1 MDFFKLKE
9 HNTNVKT
16 EGIAGVTTFMT
27 MAYIIFFQP
36 MILSQAGMDFGAVM
50 MATIL
55 SAVIATL
62 VMGLYANYPIALA
75 PGIGENFVF
84 VYTIVISMGV
94 PWEKALGI
102 VFISGVI
109 FVLLTLFKIREMV
122 VNAVPDSL
130 KKAIAVG
137 IGIYIAFIGLEW
149 GGIIA
154 KDASTGVTLAKLN
167 TNYVAVFVIGLLI
180 MLFLTARKI
189 KGALLWGI
197 LSTAII
203 AIPFG
208 VIQFHGVVSM
218 PPSIAPTFFKL
229 DIIGAL
235 RWEYIIPILVL
246 FLLDFFDTIGTLIGV
261 SSHANLL
268 DKKGNLPRAGRALMA
283 DAVGTVAGSF
293 LGTSNVTSFIES
305 ATGVNEGGR
314 TGLTSVFTAGCFMI
328 AIFFYPIVRAIGGG
342 YLAGGFE
349 LYHPVTAPA
358 LVVVG
363 SLMIKSIAKI
373 NWDDISETIPAYLTF
388 IGIPLTYSIADGMA
402 FGFIS
407 YPIMKLFKGKAK
419 EVHPVMW
426 VLFAVFVFR
435 FAARAIIS

>member
-9 HNTNVKT
+9 HNTSVKT

-84 VYTIVISMGV
+84 AFTIVIAMGV
-94 PWEKALGI
+94 AWEKALGI
-102 VFISGVI
+102 VFISGLI
-109 FVLLTLFKIREMV
+109 FIILTLFKIRELV

-130 KKAIAVG
+130 KRAIAVG

-149 GGIIA
+149 GGLIA
-154 KDASTGVTLAKLN
+154 KSPATGVTLAKLN
-167 TNYVAVFVIGLLI
+167 TNYVAVFLIGLLI
-180 MLFLTARKI
+180 MCFLTARKI

-208 VIQFHGVVSM
+208 VVKFHGVVSP

-229 DIIGAL
+229 DIVGAL
-235 RWEYIIPILVL
+235 RWEYIIPIVVL

-261 SSHANLL
+261 SSHAGLL
-268 DKKGNLPRAGRALMA
+268 DKDGNLPRAGRALMA
-283 DAVGTVAGSF
+283 DAIGTVAGSF

-305 ATGVNEGGR
+305 AAGVSEGGR
-314 TGLTSVFTAGCFMI
+314 TGLTSVFTAGCFML
-328 AIFFYPIVRAIGGG
+328 AIFFYPIVKAIGGG
-342 YLAGGFE
+342 YAVGQE
-349 LYHPVTAPA
+349 LFHPVTAPA
-358 LVVVG
+358 LVIVG

-373 NWDDISETIPAYLTF
+373 NWDDITETIPAYLTF
-388 IGIPLTYSIADGMA
+388 IGIPLTYSISDGMA
-402 FGFIS
+402 FGFVS
-407 YPIMKLFKGKAK
+407 YPIMKVFKGKPK
-419 EVHPVMW
+419 EVHPIMW

-435 FAARAIIS
+435 FVAKALID

>member
-1 MDFFKLKE
+1 
-9 HNTNVKT
+9 
-16 EGIAGVTTFMT
+16 

-36 MILSQAGMDFGAVM
+36 MILSQAGMDFGSVM

-55 SAVIATL
+55 SSVVATL
-62 VMGLYANYPIALA
+62 IMGLYANYPIALA

-84 VYTIVISMGV
+84 AFTIVIAMGV
-94 PWEKALGI
+94 AWEKALGI
-102 VFISGVI
+102 VFISGLI
-109 FVLLTLFKIREMV
+109 FVILTLFKIRELV

-130 KKAIAVG
+130 KRAIAVG

-154 KDASTGVTLAKLN
+154 KSPATGVTLAKLN
-167 TNYVAVFVIGLLI
+167 TNYVAVFIIGLLI
-180 MLFLTARKI
+180 MCFLTARKI

-208 VIQFHGVVSM
+208 IVKFNGVVSR

-235 RWEYIIPILVL
+235 RFEYIIPIIVL

-261 SSHANLL
+261 SSHAGLL
-268 DKKGNLPRAGRALMA
+268 DKNGNLPRAGRALMS
-283 DAVGTVAGSF
+283 DAIGTVVGSLF
-293 LGTSNVTSFIES
+293 GTSNVTSFIES
-305 ATGVNEGGR
+305 AAGVSEGGR
-314 TGLTSVFTAGCFMI
+314 TGLASVFTAGCFMF
-328 AIFFYPIVRAIGGG
+328 AIFFYPIVKAIGGG
-342 YLAGGFE
+342 YAVGQE
-349 LYHPVTAPA
+349 LFHPVTAPA
-358 LVVVG
+358 LVIVG

-373 NWDDISETIPAYLTF
+373 DWDDITETIPAYLTF
-388 IGIPLTYSIADGMA
+388 IGIPLTYSITDGMA
-402 FGFIS
+402 FGFVS

-419 EVHPVMW
+419 EIHPIMW
-426 VLFAVFVFR
+426 VLFAVFLFR
-435 FAARAIIS
+435 FVAKALID

>member
-9 HNTNVKT
+9 HNTAVKT

-84 VYTIVISMGV
+84 AFTIVIAMGV
-94 PWEKALGI
+94 AWEKALGI
-102 VFISGVI
+102 VFISGLI
-109 FVLLTLFKIREMV
+109 FVILTLFKIREMV

-130 KKAIAVG
+130 KRAIAVG

-154 KDASTGVTLAKLN
+154 KSPATGVTLAKLN
-167 TNYVAVFVIGLLI
+167 TNYVAVFIIGLLI
-180 MLFLTARKI
+180 MCFLTARKI

-197 LSTAII
+197 LSTAVI

-208 VIQFHGVVSM
+208 IVKFHGVVSA

-268 DKKGNLPRAGRALMA
+268 DKNGILPRAGRALMA

-305 ATGVNEGGR
+305 AAGVSEGGR
-314 TGLTSVFTAGCFMI
+314 TGLASVFTAGCFMI
-328 AIFFYPIVRAIGGG
+328 AIFFYPIVKAIGGG
-342 YLAGGFE
+342 YAVGQE
-349 LYHPVTAPA
+349 LFHPVTAPA
-358 LVVVG
+358 LVIVG

-419 EVHPVMW
+419 EVHPIMW
-426 VLFAVFVFR
+426 VLFVVFVFR
-435 FAARAIIS
+435 FVAKALID

>member
-1 MDFFKLKE
+1 MNFFKLKE
-9 HNTNVKT
+9 HNTNLRT
-16 EGIAGVTTFMT
+16 EAIAGVTTFMT

-36 MILSQAGMDFGAVM
+36 MILSQAGMDFGSVM

-84 VYTIVISMGV
+84 AFTIVIAMGV
-94 PWEKALGI
+94 AWEKALGI
-102 VFISGVI
+102 VFISGLI
-109 FVLLTLFKIREMV
+109 FVILTLFKIREMV

-130 KKAIAVG
+130 KRAIAVG

-149 GGIIA
+149 GGVIA
-154 KDASTGVTLAKLN
+154 KSPATGVTLARLN
-167 TNYVAVFVIGLLI
+167 TNYVAVFIIGLLI
-180 MLFLTARKI
+180 MCFLVARKI

-208 VIQFHGVVSM
+208 IVKFHGVVSA

-229 DIIGAL
+229 DILGAL
-235 RWEYIIPILVL
+235 RFEYIIPILVL

-261 SSHANLL
+261 SSHAGLL
-268 DKKGNLPRAGRALMA
+268 DKNGNLPRAGRALMA

-305 ATGVNEGGR
+305 AAGVSEGGR
-314 TGLTSVFTAGCFMI
+314 TGLTSVFTAGCFML
-328 AIFFYPIVRAIGGG
+328 AIFFYPVVKAIGGG
-342 YLAGGFE
+342 YAVGQE
-349 LYHPVTAPA
+349 LFHPVTAPA
-358 LVVVG
+358 LVIVG

-373 NWDDISETIPAYLTF
+373 DWDDITETIPAYLTF
-388 IGIPLTYSIADGMA
+388 IGIPLTYSITDGMA

-407 YPIMKLFKGKAK
+407 YPIMKVFKGKAK
-419 EVHPVMW
+419 KIHPIMW
-426 VLFAVFVFR
+426 VLFGVFLFR
-435 FAARAIIS
+435 FVAKALID

>member
-9 HNTNVKT
+9 HNTSENT

-75 PGIGENFVF
+75 PGLGENFVF

-102 VFISGVI
+102 VFVSGVI
-109 FVLLTLFKIREMV
+109 FIILTLFKIREMV

-137 IGIYIAFIGLEW
+137 IGIFIAFIGLEW

-154 KDASTGVTLAKLN
+154 KDPATGVTLAKLN

-180 MLFLTARKI
+180 MLFLTAKKV

-208 VIQFHGVVSM
+208 VIQFHGIVSM

-268 DKKGNLPRAGRALMA
+268 DKNGNLPRAGRALMA

-314 TGLTSVFTAGCFMI
+314 TGLTSIFTAGCFII

-342 YLAGGFE
+342 YLVGHE
-349 LYHPVTAPA
+349 LFHPVTAPA
-358 LVVVG
+358 LVIVG

-402 FGFIS
+402 FGFVS
-407 YPIMKLFKGKAK
+407 YPIMKLFKGKTK
-419 EVHPVMW
+419 EIHPIMW
-426 VLFAVFVFR
+426 VLFVVFVFR
-435 FAARAIIS
+435 FVAKALID

>member
-1 MDFFKLKE
+1 MNFFKLKE
-9 HNTNVKT
+9 HSTSVKT
-16 EGIAGVTTFMT
+16 EGIAGITTFMT

-55 SAVIATL
+55 SSVVATL
-62 VMGLYANYPIALA
+62 IMGLYANYPIALA

-84 VYTIVISMGV
+84 AFTIVIAMGV
-94 PWEKALGI
+94 TWEKALGI
-102 VFISGVI
+102 VFISGLI
-109 FVLLTLFKIREMV
+109 FVILTLFKIRELV

-130 KKAIAVG
+130 KRAIAVG

-154 KDASTGVTLAKLN
+154 KSPATGVTLAKLN
-167 TNYVAVFVIGLLI
+167 TNYVAVFIIGLLI
-180 MLFLTARKI
+180 ICFLTAKKI

-208 VIQFHGVVSM
+208 IVKFYGVVSS

-235 RWEYIIPILVL
+235 RFEYIIPILVL

-261 SSHANLL
+261 SSHADLL
-268 DKKGNLPRAGRALMA
+268 DKDGNLPRAGRALMS
-283 DAVGTVAGSF
+283 DAIGTVVGSLF
-293 LGTSNVTSFIES
+293 GTSNVTSFIES
-305 ATGVNEGGR
+305 AAGVSEGGR
-314 TGLTSVFTAGCFMI
+314 TGLTSVFTAGCFFVAM
-328 AIFFYPIVRAIGGG
+328 FFYPIVKAIGGG
-342 YLAGGFE
+342 YAVGQE
-349 LYHPVTAPA
+349 LFHPVTAPA
-358 LVVVG
+358 LVIVG

-373 NWDDISETIPAYLTF
+373 DWDDITETIPAYLTF
-388 IGIPLTYSIADGMA
+388 IGIPLTYSITDGMA
-402 FGFIS
+402 FGFVS
-407 YPIMKLFKGKAK
+407 YPIMKLFEGKAK
-419 EVHPVMW
+419 DIHPIMW
-426 VLFAVFVFR
+426 VLFVVFLFR
-435 FAARAIIS
+435 FVAKALID

>member
-9 HNTNVKT
+9 HNTNLRT
-16 EGIAGVTTFMT
+16 EAIAGVTTFMT

-36 MILSQAGMDFGAVM
+36 MILSQAGMNFGSVM

-84 VYTIVISMGV
+84 AFTIVIAMGV
-94 PWEKALGI
+94 AWEKALGI
-102 VFISGVI
+102 VFVSGLI
-109 FVLLTLFKIREMV
+109 FVILTLFKIREII

-130 KKAIAVG
+130 KRAIAVG

-154 KDASTGVTLAKLN
+154 KSPATGVTLARLN
-167 TNYVAVFVIGLLI
+167 TNYVAVFIIGLLI
-180 MLFLTARKI
+180 ICFLTARKV

-197 LSTAII
+197 LSTAVI

-208 VIQFHGVVSM
+208 IVKFHGVVSA

-235 RWEYIIPILVL
+235 RFEYIIPILVL

-268 DKKGNLPRAGRALMA
+268 DKNGNLPRAGRALMA

-305 ATGVNEGGR
+305 AAGVSEGGR
-314 TGLTSVFTAGCFMI
+314 TGLTSVFTAGCFMV
-328 AIFFYPIVRAIGGG
+328 AIFFYPIVKAIGGG
-342 YLAGGFE
+342 YAVGQE
-349 LYHPVTAPA
+349 LFHPVTAPA
-358 LVVVG
+358 LVIVG

-373 NWDDISETIPAYLTF
+373 NWDDITETIPAYLTF
-388 IGIPLTYSIADGMA
+388 IGIPLTYSITDGMA
-402 FGFIS
+402 FGFVS
-407 YPIMKLFKGKAK
+407 YPIMKVFKGKAK
-419 EVHPVMW
+419 EIHPIMW
-426 VLFAVFVFR
+426 VLFAVFLFR
-435 FAARAIIS
+435 FVAKALID

>member
-9 HNTNVKT
+9 HNTSIKT
-16 EGIAGVTTFMT
+16 EAIGGVTTFMT

-84 VYTIVISMGV
+84 AFTIVIAMGV
-94 PWEKALGI
+94 TWEKALGI
-102 VFISGVI
+102 VFISGLI
-109 FVLLTLFKIREMV
+109 FVVLTLFKVREIV

-149 GGIIA
+149 GGVIA
-154 KDASTGVTLAKLN
+154 KSPATGVTLAKLN
-167 TNYVAVFVIGLLI
+167 TNYVAVFVIGLFI

-197 LSTAII
+197 LSTAVI

-208 VIQFHGVVSM
+208 IVKFYGVVSA

-229 DIIGAL
+229 DILGAL

-261 SSHANLL
+261 SSHAGLL
-268 DKKGNLPRAGRALMA
+268 DKSGNLPRAGRALMA
-283 DAVGTVAGSF
+283 DAIGTVAGSF

-305 ATGVNEGGR
+305 AAGVNEGSR
-314 TGLTSVFTAGCFMI
+314 TGLSSVFTAGCFMI
-328 AIFFYPIVRAIGGG
+328 AIFFYPIVKAIGGG
-342 YLAGGFE
+342 YAVGNE
-349 LYHPVTAPA
+349 LFHPVTAPA
-358 LVVVG
+358 LVIVG

-388 IGIPLTYSIADGMA
+388 IGIPLTYSITDGMA

-407 YPIMKLFKGKAK
+407 YPIMKLFKGKVK
-419 EVHPVMW
+419 EIHPIMW
-426 VLFAVFVFR
+426 ILFAVFVLR
-435 FAARAIIS
+435 FIAKAIID

>member
-9 HNTNVKT
+9 HNTNLKT
-16 EGIAGVTTFMT
+16 EAIGGVTTFMT

-84 VYTIVISMGV
+84 AFTIVVAMGV
-94 PWEKALGI
+94 AWEKALGI
-102 VFISGVI
+102 VFISGLI
-109 FVLLTLFKIREMV
+109 FVILTLFKIREMV

-130 KKAIAVG
+130 KRAIAVG

-154 KDASTGVTLAKLN
+154 KSPATGVTLAKLN
-167 TNYVAVFVIGLLI
+167 TNYVAVFIIGLLI

-203 AIPFG
+203 SIPFG
-208 VIQFHGVVSM
+208 IVRFYGVVSA

-261 SSHANLL
+261 SSHAGLL
-268 DKKGNLPRAGRALMA
+268 DENGNLPRAGRALMA
-283 DAVGTVAGSF
+283 DAIGTVAGSF

-305 ATGVNEGGR
+305 AAGVNEGGR
-314 TGLTSVFTAGCFMI
+314 TGLASVFTAGCFMM
-328 AIFFYPIVRAIGGG
+328 AIFFYPIVKAIGGG
-342 YLAGGFE
+342 YAVGGE
-349 LYHPVTAPA
+349 LFHPVTAPA
-358 LVVVG
+358 LVIVG

-407 YPIMKLFKGKAK
+407 YPIMKLFKGKIK
-419 EVHPVMW
+419 EIHPIMW

-435 FAARAIIS
+435 FVAKALID

>member
-9 HNTNVKT
+9 HNTNLKT
-16 EGIAGVTTFMT
+16 EAIGGVTTFMT

-84 VYTIVISMGV
+84 AFTIVIAMGV
-94 PWEKALGI
+94 AWEKALGI
-102 VFISGVI
+102 VFISGLI
-109 FVLLTLFKIREMV
+109 FVILTLFKIREMV

-130 KKAIAVG
+130 KRAIAVG

-149 GGIIA
+149 GGVIA
-154 KDASTGVTLAKLN
+154 KSPATGVTLSKLN
-167 TNYVAVFVIGLLI
+167 TNYVAVFLIGLLI
-180 MLFLTARKI
+180 MCFLTARKI

-197 LSTAII
+197 LSTAVI

-208 VIQFHGVVSM
+208 IVKFHGIVSA

-229 DIIGAL
+229 DILGAL

-261 SSHANLL
+261 SSHAGLL
-268 DKKGNLPRAGRALMA
+268 DKDGNLPRAGRALMA
-283 DAVGTVAGSF
+283 DAIGTVAGSF

-305 ATGVNEGGR
+305 AAGVNEGSR
-314 TGLTSVFTAGCFMI
+314 TGLSSVFTAGCFMM
-328 AIFFYPIVRAIGGG
+328 AIFFYPIVKAIGGG
-342 YLAGGFE
+342 YAVGNE
-349 LYHPVTAPA
+349 LFHPVTAPA
-358 LVVVG
+358 LVIVG

-388 IGIPLTYSIADGMA
+388 IGIPLTYSITDGMA

-407 YPIMKLFKGKAK
+407 YPIMKLFKGKIK
-419 EVHPVMW
+419 EIHPIMW
-426 VLFAVFVFR
+426 VLFTVFVLR
-435 FAARAIIS
+435 FVAKAIID

>member
-1 MDFFKLKE
+1 MF
-9 HNTNVKT
+9 
-16 EGIAGVTTFMT
+16 
-27 MAYIIFFQP
+27 
-36 MILSQAGMDFGAVM
+36 
-50 MATIL
+50 
-55 SAVIATL
+55 
-62 VMGLYANYPIALA
+62 
-75 PGIGENFVF
+75 
-84 VYTIVISMGV
+84 
-94 PWEKALGI
+94 
-102 VFISGVI
+102 
-109 FVLLTLFKIREMV
+109 
-122 VNAVPDSL
+122 
-130 KKAIAVG
+130 
-137 IGIYIAFIGLEW
+137 
-149 GGIIA
+149 
-154 KDASTGVTLAKLN
+154 
-167 TNYVAVFVIGLLI
+167 
-180 MLFLTARKI
+180 FLTARKI

-197 LSTAII
+197 LSTAVI

-208 VIQFHGVVSM
+208 VMQFHGIVSK

-268 DKKGNLPRAGRALMA
+268 DKNGNLPRAGRALMA

-314 TGLTSVFTAGCFMI
+314 TGLSNVFTAGCFLI
-328 AIFFYPIVRAIGGG
+328 AIFFYPLVRAIGGG

-402 FGFIS
+402 FGFVS

-419 EVHPVMW
+419 DVHPVMW

-435 FAARAIIS
+435 FAAKAIIG

>member
-1 MDFFKLKE
+1 MDFFRLKE
-9 HNTNVKT
+9 HNTNLKT
-16 EGIAGVTTFMT
+16 EAIGGVTTFMT

-36 MILSQAGMDFGAVM
+36 MILSQAGMDFGSVM

-55 SAVIATL
+55 SSVIATL

-84 VYTIVISMGV
+84 AFTIVIAMGV
-94 PWEKALGI
+94 AWEKALGI
-102 VFISGVI
+102 VFISGII
-109 FVLLTLFKIREMV
+109 FIILTLFKIREMV

-130 KKAIAVG
+130 KRAIAVG

-154 KDASTGVTLAKLN
+154 KSPSTGVTLAALN
-167 TNYVAVFVIGLLI
+167 TNYVAVFLIGLLI

-197 LSTAII
+197 LSTAVI

-208 VIQFHGVVSM
+208 IVKFYGFVSS

-261 SSHANLL
+261 SSHAGLL
-268 DKKGNLPRAGRALMA
+268 DENGNLPRAGRALMA
-283 DAVGTVAGSF
+283 DAVGTVAGSL

-305 ATGVNEGGR
+305 AAGVNEGGR
-314 TGLTSVFTAGCFMI
+314 TGLSSVFTAGCFMI

-342 YLAGGFE
+342 YAVGNE
-349 LYHPVTAPA
+349 LFHPVTAPA
-358 LVVVG
+358 LVIVG
-363 SLMIKSIAKI
+363 SLMVKSIAKI
-373 NWDDISETIPAYLTF
+373 NWDDISETVPAYLTF
-388 IGIPLTYSIADGMA
+388 IGIPLTYSITDGMS

-407 YPIMKLFKGKAK
+407 YPIMKLFRGKAK
-419 EVHPVMW
+419 EIHPIMW

-435 FAARAIIS
+435 FVAKAVID

>member
-9 HNTNVKT
+9 HNTNLKT
-16 EGIAGVTTFMT
+16 EAIGGVTTFMT

-55 SAVIATL
+55 SSVIATL

-84 VYTIVISMGV
+84 AFTIVVAMGV
-94 PWEKALGI
+94 AWEKALGI
-102 VFISGVI
+102 VFISGLI
-109 FVLLTLFKIREMV
+109 FVILTLFKIREMV

-130 KKAIAVG
+130 KRAIAVG

-154 KDASTGVTLAKLN
+154 KSPATGVTLAKLN
-167 TNYVAVFVIGLLI
+167 TNYVAVFIIGLLI

-208 VIQFHGVVSM
+208 IVRFYGVVSA

-261 SSHANLL
+261 SSHAGLL
-268 DKKGNLPRAGRALMA
+268 DENGNLPRAGRALMA
-283 DAVGTVAGSF
+283 DAIGTVAGSF

-305 ATGVNEGGR
+305 AAGVNEGGR
-314 TGLTSVFTAGCFMI
+314 TGLASVFTAGCFMM
-328 AIFFYPIVRAIGGG
+328 AIFFYPIVKAIGGG
-342 YLAGGFE
+342 YAVGGE
-349 LYHPVTAPA
+349 LFHPVTAPA
-358 LVVVG
+358 LVIVG

-407 YPIMKLFKGKAK
+407 YPIMKLFKGKIK
-419 EVHPVMW
+419 EIHPIMW

-435 FAARAIIS
+435 FVAKALID

>member
-1 MDFFKLKE
+1 MNFFKLKE
-9 HNTNVKT
+9 HNTSVKT

-55 SAVIATL
+55 SSVVATL
-62 VMGLYANYPIALA
+62 IMGLYANYPIALA

-84 VYTIVISMGV
+84 AFTIVLAMGV
-94 PWEKALGI
+94 TWEKALGI
-102 VFISGVI
+102 VFISGLI
-109 FVLLTLFKIREMV
+109 FVILTLFKIRELV

-130 KKAIAVG
+130 KRAIAVG

-154 KDASTGVTLAKLN
+154 KSPATGVTLAKLN
-167 TNYVAVFVIGLLI
+167 TNYVAVFIIGLLI
-180 MLFLTARKI
+180 MCFLTARKI

-197 LSTAII
+197 LSTAIV

-208 VIQFHGVVSM
+208 IVKFNGVVSR

-235 RWEYIIPILVL
+235 RFEYIIPIIVL

-268 DKKGNLPRAGRALMA
+268 DKNGNLPRAGRALMS
-283 DAVGTVAGSF
+283 DAIGTVVGSLF
-293 LGTSNVTSFIES
+293 GTSNVTSFIES
-305 ATGVNEGGR
+305 AAGVSEGGR
-314 TGLTSVFTAGCFMI
+314 TGLTSVFTAGCFFVAM
-328 AIFFYPIVRAIGGG
+328 FFYPIVKAVGGG
-342 YLAGGFE
+342 YAVGQE
-349 LYHPVTAPA
+349 LFHPVTAPV
-358 LVVVG
+358 LVIVG

-373 NWDDISETIPAYLTF
+373 DWDDITETLPAYLTF
-388 IGIPLTYSIADGMA
+388 IGIPLTYSITDGMA
-402 FGFIS
+402 FGFVS

-419 EVHPVMW
+419 EIHPIMW
-426 VLFAVFVFR
+426 VLFAVFLFR
-435 FAARAIIS
+435 FVAKALID